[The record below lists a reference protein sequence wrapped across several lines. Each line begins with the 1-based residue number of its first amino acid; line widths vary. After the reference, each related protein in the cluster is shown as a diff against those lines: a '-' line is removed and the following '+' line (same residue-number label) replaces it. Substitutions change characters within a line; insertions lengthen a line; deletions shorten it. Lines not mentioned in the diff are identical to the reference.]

1 MARREKPTEN
11 LARGSPFKIVEGR
24 STWDIRWQRFGRGS
38 LLHGD
43 PGPLTGLFGV
53 GNSRQVQDTC
63 PYTIVPPPHCNQTE
77 VARFYMPRHDAS
89 GLAVFGFPALGRD
102 AISEA
107 MPSRQS
113 ERVEVEFAV

>member
-1 MARREKPTEN
+1 
-11 LARGSPFKIVEGR
+11 
-24 STWDIRWQRFGRGS
+24 
-38 LLHGD
+38 
-43 PGPLTGLFGV
+43 
-53 GNSRQVQDTC
+53 
-63 PYTIVPPPHCNQTE
+63 
-77 VARFYMPRHDAS
+77 MPRHDAS